1 MSLTQ
6 EQVKELKARL
16 SEQIQHL
23 PEIQKKAAQEQ
34 INSLSSE
41 ALEELVRQQQ
51 ERSATGEK
59 TIFRMIVDGEVA
71 AVKADENS
79 SALAVLEINP
89 ISRGHMLII
98 PKKEI
103 APDKEMPK
111 EAQALAE
118 SLSKKIVKELG
129 AKKVEILPETKF
141 GEKIV
146 NLLPIY
152 DKPLS
157 LSSPR
162 KKATK
167 EELEK
172 IIIELNPVRKPEP
185 IIIKKEKPAQIE
197 SLKQK
202 RKVP

>member
-1 MSLTQ
+1 MSLTP
-6 EQVKELKARL
+6 EQVKELKAQL

-23 PEIQKKAAQEQ
+23 PEAQKKAAQEQ
-34 INSLSSE
+34 INSLSPE
-41 ALEELVRQQQ
+41 AFEELVRQQQ

-59 TIFRMIVDGEVA
+59 TIFRMIVDGEVP

-89 ISRGHMLII
+89 ISKGHIIII
-98 PKKEI
+98 PKKKI
-103 APDKEMPK
+103 PPNKEMPK
-111 EAQALAE
+111 EVQALAE
-118 SLSKKIVKELG
+118 SLSKKIAKELT

-141 GEKIV
+141 GEKII
-146 NLLPIY
+146 NLIPIY
-152 DKPLS
+152 DFPLD
-157 LSSPR
+157 LKSPR

-172 IIIELNPVRKPEP
+172 IVLELNPVRKPEP
-185 IIIKKEKPAQIE
+185 IIIKKEKPAQLE